1 MLTKARDLL
10 TGCVDV
16 HKLGEALVVVHRRLH
31 RLEAAT
37 VWSVDVLDDLDE
49 FVGAVAVLAGV
60 VDEVAC
66 FLEDGPPFGGTGDG
80 DAAAAAE
87 FEQSFVAEQS
97 EGAEDGVG
105 VDVEDGGEVFGRW
118 EAFAGFGFAVGDGAA
133 DFGGDLLVEVG
144 GVVFVDVDIQHGD
157 SDTSIIL
164 SEGECCDCH
173 GPTSPTTTA

>member
-87 FEQSFVAEQS
+87 FEESFVAEQPQ
-97 EGAEDGVG
+97 GPQHGVG
-105 VDVEDGGEVFGRW
+105 LTSRMAARSLAGGRRSPGLASPLAMARRIS
-118 EAFAGFGFAVGDGAA
+118 AA
-133 DFGGDLLVEVG
+133 
-144 GVVFVDVDIQHGD
+144 
-157 SDTSIIL
+157 T
-164 SEGECCDCH
+164 CW
-173 GPTSPTTTA
+173 